1 MSVTGPSRT
10 PPAPH
15 RSGTNPYRPG
25 TRPARKVIDRR
36 AGIELLVALVGLM
49 WIVQLIN
56 SLDHYALDSDGIH
69 ARDVA
74 RIWGIFTA
82 PFLHVSWAHLI
93 ANTIPFVFMGLI
105 IALEGVRRFAVVT
118 LIVIVAGGLGTWLIS
133 PDVTTV
139 GASGVVFGYA
149 TYLLTRGIF
158 NRNVLELLTG
168 AVVAVVWGSAL
179 LASVVPHG
187 NISWQ
192 GHVCGGIAG
201 ILAAWLLSA
210 DRRERAGG
218 GAVTPRPGRAR
229 AG

>member
-1 MSVTGPSRT
+1 MSVTGPKRT
-10 PPAPH
+10 GASP
-15 RSGTNPYRPG
+15 TRPG
-25 TRPARKVIDRR
+25 NSPASKGIDRR

-56 SLDHYALDSDGIH
+56 SLDGYALDSDGIH
-69 ARDVA
+69 ARDIG

-105 IALEGVRRFAVVT
+105 IALEGVRRLAAVT
-118 LIVIVAGGLGTWLIS
+118 LIVIVVGGLGTWLIS
-133 PDVTTV
+133 PEITTV
-139 GASGVVFGYA
+139 GASGAVFGYA

-168 AVVAVVWGSAL
+168 AVVGVVWGGAL
-179 LASVVPHG
+179 LASLVPHG
-187 NISWQ
+187 HVSWQ
-192 GHVCGGIAG
+192 GHLCGGIAG

-210 DRRERAGG
+210 DRQGSASGTTVAR
-218 GAVTPRPGRAR
+218 RPGRLPAR
-229 AG
+229 